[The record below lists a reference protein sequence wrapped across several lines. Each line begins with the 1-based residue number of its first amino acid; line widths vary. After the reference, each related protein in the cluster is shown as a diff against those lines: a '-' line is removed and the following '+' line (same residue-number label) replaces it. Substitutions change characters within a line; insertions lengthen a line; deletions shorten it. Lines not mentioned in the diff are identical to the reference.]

1 MRSSLIL
8 RPSEQVMRLERMGS
22 AFQTRISFMRSL
34 VRRMHRE
41 AWTIEQTR
49 FELDGNGFGV
59 AVYSACGPERSY
71 SLVAFANPL
80 DDDQRTD
87 RVIAEAW
94 DASFVLYDGVPS
106 DEDIA
111 RLKLRAPRQEAGR
124 FEGSE
129 LVLSRAN
136 RSMRLFDYVCTS
148 LAAGVQPDITRLTE
162 VGYLMRTTAVYG
174 NGKFGVG
181 DRAKIAGRP
190 ELAGPFQAEL
200 LTVYLIRCF
209 TLDQVEHVA
218 KAKSSGQFV
227 PLERSRKR
235 FLGIGNATGLGM
247 APFLITHPEL
257 IHRWAHARENALA
270 RVRQV
275 IDAAPEK
282 IDRFQVLLTRARKHL
297 DEWQVEDSRQW
308 ARILETRSGVA
319 RIREWI
325 SVADSPLVE
334 KRPWDRLYQM
344 AEARLSVESQE
355 FLVSLLIELYPELVD
370 ELETTLSSER
380 RSSIDASQSMHEL
393 RSAIEK
399 NYRWALEID
408 FERPGSQQHFWYT
421 SANKLEPRFG
431 DRYSE
436 AGADREMPLAIARD
450 VQQLYRQ
457 LTVTDDAVSLAQYLL
472 SHPEHRHV
480 VRRIQANAIDTYGEI
495 QDNLIDEDCLP
506 LHLLRYKLAFFGAS
520 KFDPKSSLWTRITL
534 FQGAPLPD
542 ELHREDA
549 DDWCFPVAPTAH

>member
-1 MRSSLIL
+1 
-8 RPSEQVMRLERMGS
+8 
-22 AFQTRISFMRSL
+22 
-34 VRRMHRE
+34 MHRE
-41 AWTIEQTR
+41 AWTIEQAH
-49 FELDGNGFGV
+49 FDLDGNGFGV
-59 AVYSACGPERSY
+59 AVYSACGPERTY
-71 SLVAFANPL
+71 SLVAFANAL
-80 DDDQRTD
+80 DEDQRTD

-94 DASFVLYDGVPS
+94 DASFVLYDGVPA

-111 RLKLRAPRQEAGR
+111 RLKLCAPRQEAGR

-148 LAAGVQPDITRLTE
+148 LAAGVQPDIVRLTD

-181 DRAKIAGRP
+181 DRAKIADRP

-227 PLERSRKR
+227 PLEPSRKR

-257 IHRWAHARENALA
+257 IHRWAYARESALA
-270 RVRQV
+270 LVRQV

-282 IDRFQVLLTRARKHL
+282 IDRFQALLTRARKHL
-297 DEWQVEDSRQW
+297 DEWQVADSRQW
-308 ARILETRSGVA
+308 VSILETRSGVA

-325 SVADSPLVE
+325 SVPDSPLVE

-355 FLVSLLIELYPELVD
+355 LLVSLLIELYPELVD
-370 ELETTLSSER
+370 ELETTLSAAR
-380 RSSIDASQSMHEL
+380 CSSINASQSIHEL
-393 RSAIEK
+393 RNIIAK
-399 NYRWALEID
+399 NYQWALEID
-408 FERPGSQQHFWYT
+408 FEHPGSQQHFWYT

-436 AGADREMPLAIARD
+436 AGADHEMPLAIARD

-457 LTVTDDAVSLAQYLL
+457 LMVTGDAISLAQYLL

-495 QDNLIDEDCLP
+495 QDNLIDEVCLP

-542 ELHREDA
+542 ELHQEDA

>member
-1 MRSSLIL
+1 
-8 RPSEQVMRLERMGS
+8 MRLERMGS

-49 FELDGNGFGV
+49 FDLDDDGFGV
-59 AVYSACGPERSY
+59 AVYTVCGPERSY

-111 RLKLRAPRQEAGR
+111 RLALGTPRQEAGR

-148 LAAGVQPDITRLTE
+148 LAAGVQPDIARLAE

-181 DRAKIAGRP
+181 DRIKIADRP

-218 KAKSSGQFV
+218 KARSSGQFV

-247 APFLITHPEL
+247 APFLVTHPDL
-257 IHRWAHARENALA
+257 IHRWAYARESALA

-275 IDAAPEK
+275 EEATPEK
-282 IDRFQVLLTRARKHL
+282 IDRFWALLARARQHL
-297 DEWQVEDSRQW
+297 DEWQVEDSRQH
-308 ARILETRSGVA
+308 ASILETRSGVA
-319 RIREWI
+319 RISEWV
-325 SVADSPLVE
+325 SGADSPLVE
-334 KRPWDRLYQM
+334 KQPWDRLYQM
-344 AEARLSVESQE
+344 AEAHLSVESQE

-370 ELETTLSSER
+370 ELEATLSSLG
-380 RSSIDASQSMHEL
+380 RSSIDARQSMHEL
-393 RSAIEK
+393 RSTIERD
-399 NYRWALEID
+399 YGWALEID
-408 FERPGSQQHFWYT
+408 FQRPGSQQHFWYT
-421 SANKLEPRFG
+421 SSNKLEPRFG
-431 DRYSE
+431 DRYSDV
-436 AGADREMPLAIARD
+436 GADREMPLAIARD

-457 LTVTDDAVSLAQYLL
+457 LKVTGDAVSLAQYLL
-472 SHPEHRHV
+472 SHH
-480 VRRIQANAIDTYGEI
+480 A
-495 QDNLIDEDCLP
+495 L
-506 LHLLRYKLAFFGAS
+506 
-520 KFDPKSSLWTRITL
+520 
-534 FQGAPLPD
+534 
-542 ELHREDA
+542 
-549 DDWCFPVAPTAH
+549 

>member
-1 MRSSLIL
+1 
-8 RPSEQVMRLERMGS
+8 MRLGRMGS

-49 FELDGNGFGV
+49 FDLDDDGFGV
-59 AVYSACGPERSY
+59 AVYTVCGPERSY
-71 SLVAFANPL
+71 SLVAFANLL

-94 DASFVLYDGVPS
+94 DASFVLYDGEPS

-111 RLKLRAPRQEAGR
+111 RLALGTPRQEAGR

-136 RSMRLFDYVCTS
+136 RSMRLFDYECTS
-148 LAAGVQPDITRLTE
+148 LAAGVQPDIARLAE

-181 DRAKIAGRP
+181 DRIKIADRP

-209 TLDQVEHVA
+209 TLDQVAHVA
-218 KAKSSGQFV
+218 KARSSGQFV

-247 APFLITHPEL
+247 APFLGTHPDL
-257 IHRWAHARENALA
+257 IHRWAYARESALA

-275 IDAAPEK
+275 EEATPEK
-282 IDRFQVLLTRARKHL
+282 IDRFWALLARARQHL
-297 DEWQVEDSRQW
+297 DEWQVEDSRQH
-308 ARILETRSGVA
+308 ASILETRSGVA
-319 RIREWI
+319 RISEWV
-325 SVADSPLVE
+325 SGADSPLVE
-334 KRPWDRLYQM
+334 KQPWDRLYQM
-344 AEARLSVESQE
+344 AEAHLSVESQE

-370 ELETTLSSER
+370 ELEATLSSLG
-380 RSSIDASQSMHEL
+380 RSSIDARQSMHEL
-393 RSAIEK
+393 RSTIERD
-399 NYRWALEID
+399 YGWALEID

-421 SANKLEPRFG
+421 SSNKLEPRFG
-431 DRYSE
+431 DRYSDV
-436 AGADREMPLAIARD
+436 GADREMPLAIARD

-457 LTVTDDAVSLAQYLL
+457 LKVTGDAVSLAQYLL
-472 SHPEHRHV
+472 LHPEHRHV
-480 VRRIQANAIDTYGEI
+480 VRRIQANAINTYGEV
-495 QDNLIDEDCLP
+495 QDNLIDEVCLP

-534 FQGAPLPD
+534 FQGAPLVD
-542 ELHREDA
+542 ELHGEDA
-549 DDWCFPVAPTAH
+549 DDWCFPIAPAAH

>member
-1 MRSSLIL
+1 
-8 RPSEQVMRLERMGS
+8 MRLERMGS

-49 FELDGNGFGV
+49 FDLDDDGFGV
-59 AVYSACGPERSY
+59 AVYTVCGPERSY

-94 DASFVLYDGVPS
+94 DASFVLYDGVPF

-111 RLKLRAPRQEAGR
+111 RFALGTPRQEAGR

-148 LAAGVQPDITRLTE
+148 LAAGVQPDIARLAE

-181 DRAKIAGRP
+181 DRIKIADRP

-218 KAKSSGQFV
+218 KARSSGQFV

-247 APFLITHPEL
+247 APFLVTHPDL
-257 IHRWAHARENALA
+257 IHRWAYARESALA

-275 IDAAPEK
+275 EEATPEK
-282 IDRFQVLLTRARKHL
+282 IDRFWALLARARQHL
-297 DEWQVEDSRQW
+297 DEWQVEDSRQH
-308 ARILETRSGVA
+308 ASILETRSGVA
-319 RIREWI
+319 RISEWV
-325 SVADSPLVE
+325 SGADSPLVE
-334 KRPWDRLYQM
+334 KQPWDRLYQM
-344 AEARLSVESQE
+344 AEAHLSVESQE

-370 ELETTLSSER
+370 ELEATLSSLG
-380 RSSIDASQSMHEL
+380 RSSIDARQSMHEL
-393 RSAIEK
+393 RSTIERD
-399 NYRWALEID
+399 YGWALEID
-408 FERPGSQQHFWYT
+408 FERPGSQQHFWYI

-431 DRYSE
+431 DRYSDV
-436 AGADREMPLAIARD
+436 GADREMPLAIARD

-457 LTVTDDAVSLAQYLL
+457 LKVTGDAVSLAQYLL
-472 SHPEHRHV
+472 LHPEHRHV
-480 VRRIQANAIDTYGEI
+480 VRRIQANAINTYGEV
-495 QDNLIDEDCLP
+495 QDNLIDEVRLP

-534 FQGAPLPD
+534 FQGAPLVD
-542 ELHREDA
+542 ELHGEDA
-549 DDWCFPVAPTAH
+549 DDWCFPIAPAAH

>member
-1 MRSSLIL
+1 
-8 RPSEQVMRLERMGS
+8 MRLERMGS

-49 FELDGNGFGV
+49 FDLDDDGFGV
-59 AVYSACGPERSY
+59 AVYTVCGPERSY

-111 RLKLRAPRQEAGR
+111 RLALGTPRQEAGR

-148 LAAGVQPDITRLTE
+148 LAAGVQPDIARLAE

-181 DRAKIAGRP
+181 DRIKIADRP

-218 KAKSSGQFV
+218 KARSSGQFV

-247 APFLITHPEL
+247 APFLVTHPDL
-257 IHRWAHARENALA
+257 IHRWAYARESALA

-275 IDAAPEK
+275 REAVPEK
-282 IDRFQVLLTRARKHL
+282 IDRFRTLLARARQHL
-297 DEWQVEDSRQW
+297 DEWQVEDSRQH
-308 ARILETRSGVA
+308 ASILETRSGVA
-319 RIREWI
+319 RISEWV
-325 SVADSPLVE
+325 SGADSPLVE
-334 KRPWDRLYQM
+334 KQPWDRLYQM
-344 AEARLSVESQE
+344 AEAHLSVESQE

-370 ELETTLSSER
+370 ELEATLSSSG
-380 RSSIDASQSMHEL
+380 RSSIDARQSMHEL
-393 RSAIEK
+393 RSTIERD
-399 NYRWALEID
+399 YGWALEID

-421 SANKLEPRFG
+421 SSNKLEPRFG
-431 DRYSE
+431 DRYSDV
-436 AGADREMPLAIARD
+436 GADREMPLAIARD

-457 LTVTDDAVSLAQYLL
+457 LKVTGDGVSLAQYLL
-472 SHPEHRHV
+472 LHPEHRHV
-480 VRRIQANAIDTYGEI
+480 VRRIQANAINTYGEV
-495 QDNLIDEDCLP
+495 QDNLIDEVCLP

-534 FQGAPLPD
+534 FQGAPLVD
-542 ELHREDA
+542 ELHGEDA
-549 DDWCFPVAPTAH
+549 DDWCFPIAPAAH